1 MSAAGRGNAARG
13 GAVAISNAGPLNVR
27 PMPTARDR
35 FLAFRRSQAR
45 PPRLTRRT
53 VRARGLDFAV
63 FATEERPGATPL
75 LCINGGLLFDHT
87 LLWPALSPLAGRR
100 QLLLYDQRGRGASQP
115 PPGVRAAR
123 IEHDAGDV
131 PALREALGVD
141 RWDVLGHSWGG
152 GVAMLAAAADQAAT
166 RRLVL
171 VDPAGTTSRWL
182 DELHDGALARL
193 TPAQRAALDA
203 ASEALAT
210 AAAPDPALS
219 SDYSQALYPAWFA
232 SAELAAM
239 FSPPRSASRTGAAVS
254 ARLRREGYDW
264 RPLVADLRVPT
275 LVIHGERDLLPVTV
289 ARETAALLPRAR
301 LAIVSDAGHMPFWEA
316 PEEFFTL
323 VEEFL
328 R

>member
-1 MSAAGRGNAARG
+1 MS
-13 GAVAISNAGPLNVR
+13 S
-27 PMPTARDR
+27 ARDR
-35 FLAFRRSQAR
+35 FLEFRRALAR
-45 PPRLTRRT
+45 PQRLARRT

-63 FATEERPGATPL
+63 FTTAVRPGTTPL

-87 LLWPALSPLAGRR
+87 LLWPALSPLAERR
-100 QLLLYDQRGRGASQP
+100 QLVLYDQRGRGASQA

-123 IEHDAGDV
+123 LEHDAGDV
-131 PALREALGVD
+131 PALREALAVE

-152 GVAMLAAAADQAAT
+152 GVAMLAAAQDQTAT

-171 VDPAGTTSRWL
+171 VDPVGATSAWL

-193 TPAQRAALDA
+193 TAAQQAALDA
-203 ASEALAT
+203 ASEALAEAS
-210 AAAPDPALS
+210 AADPALA

-264 RPLVADLRVPT
+264 RAQLADLKVPT
-275 LVIHGERDLLPVTV
+275 LVIHGERDLLPASV

-301 LAIVSDAGHMPFWEA
+301 LALVPDAGHMPFWEA
-316 PEEFFTL
+316 PREFFTL
-323 VEEFL
+323 VEAFL
-328 R
+328 NE